1 MTPPVT
7 VPRRGP
13 TVYLGDRLFAS
24 MQHDAPSE
32 TLVLSFDD
40 GQEEQTELFLTPIV
54 WAALLRFMT
63 KVCRND

>member
-7 VPRRGP
+7 ASRRGP

-24 MQHDAPSE
+24 MQHDAMGE

-40 GQEEQTELFLTPIV
+40 GQETQTELFLTPMV
-54 WAALLRFMT
+54 WAALLRFMV
-63 KVCRND
+63 KVRRDG